1 MENSNTQIREAEN
14 KVRVE
19 GYVKEIKLEEKD
31 DVISGDIVVYTG
43 ENSGI
48 PISVYTKKMTNKGT
62 ENKAYKGL
70 QTVMSEFVSIAS
82 VMEKGQAATIED
94 ALSMAT
100 RVRVTNGKLGLN
112 EFYSNDELVSNPRV
126 SANFFKH
133 VTDDNFEPKAEF
145 EIECYFSKIHKEIKK
160 DEETGRLILDT
171 IVPMYGGKVVP
182 LTFVAEGDIAD
193 YLENNYTEKKTG
205 CIAGDI
211 VNTIERTVTRKAG
224 FGKAREDVKVNF
236 TRELKVTGG
245 DEEQYDNEDSKKAF
259 STEQIQ
265 AAWKIRETE
274 TLPELLKKAK
284 DKKGSSHTTKANNK
298 PTATNKAP
306 AFKF

>member
-1 MENSNTQIREAEN
+1 MENSNTQIREADN
-14 KVRVE
+14 KVKIE
-19 GYVKEIKLEEKD
+19 GYVKEVKLEDKD
-31 DVISGDIVVYTG
+31 DIISGDIVIYTG
-43 ENSGI
+43 ENSEI
-48 PISVYTKKMTNKGT
+48 PVSVYTKKVTNNGT

-82 VMEKGQAATIED
+82 VMEKGQASTVEE
-94 ALSMAT
+94 ALPMAT

-133 VTDDNFEPKAEF
+133 VTDDSFEPKADF
-145 EIECYFSKIHKEIKK
+145 EIECYFTKIHKEIKK

-171 IVPMYGGKVVP
+171 IVPLYGGKVVP
-182 LTFVAEGDIAD
+182 FIFVAEGDIAD
-193 YLENNYTEKKTG
+193 YLEGHYVEKKTG

-211 VNTIERTVTRKAG
+211 VNTVERTVTHKAG

-245 DEEQYDNEDSKKAF
+245 DEEQYDDDDTKKVF
-259 STEQIQ
+259 TTEQIQ
-265 AAWKIRETE
+265 AAWKVRETE

-284 DKKGSSHTTKANNK
+284 DKKGSNTAKANNK
-298 PTATNKAP
+298 ASTSKAP
-306 AFKF
+306 EFKF